1 MNQQNIN
8 TLMRKYLL
16 GQATEQET
24 AELKARADIDT
35 LRDIIQSE
43 DFADGYQIYSGI
55 DKQAALDDMLKRINA
70 EERKPFRWRHYL
82 KYAAAVLVFVVG
94 GAVLWYS
101 QYTKV
106 TPPEITESV
115 QLAMRQSQECGKNA
129 AEVEY
134 TSVDVSKTEEND
146 LVGVILGREDKNIS
160 GDNQSGYQ
168 TTITK
173 EDLLAASRIT
183 TRHDKEFW
191 LTLDDGTVV
200 HLNYN
205 TRLIYPEKF
214 GRGDRNVILDGEAYF
229 MVAKDKSRPF
239 IVHTMQGDVRVYGT
253 EFYVNTRAK
262 NNAMEVALV
271 KGSVGVRP
279 VSGRELQ
286 LIPGEQAIVAGPL
299 LSVKKTDVEQFI
311 AWNEGK
317 FAFQEW
323 KLERVMEVLSRWYG
337 YKVEYQSEG
346 VRQEIID
353 GYFSRY
359 SNLRST
365 LDGLEAALDIKITID
380 NQTIIINK

>member
-1 MNQQNIN
+1 MGNQNIN
-8 TLMRKYLL
+8 TLMRKFLL

-24 AELKARADIDT
+24 AELKARADEDT

-55 DKQAALDDMLKRINA
+55 DKQAALDDMLRRMNA
-70 EERKPFRWRHYL
+70 EERRPLRWKHYL
-82 KYAAAVLVFVVG
+82 KYAAAILVFVAG

-106 TPPEITESV
+106 TPPEIAESV
-115 QLAMRQSQECGKNA
+115 QFAMRQSQECGKNA
-129 AEVEY
+129 AEVDY
-134 TSVDVSKTEEND
+134 ASVDASNTKEDN
-146 LVGVILGREDKNIS
+146 LVDVILRRLDKS
-160 GDNQSGYQ
+160 TSDDSQSDYQ
-168 TTITK
+168 PTITK
-173 EDLLAASRIT
+173 EDLLAASRVT
-183 TRHDKEFW
+183 TNHDKEFW

-239 IVHTMQGDVRVYGT
+239 IVHTLKGDVRVYGT
-253 EFYVNTRAK
+253 EFYVNTRAE

-279 VSGRELQ
+279 VSGREHQ
-286 LIPGEQAIVAGPL
+286 LVPGEQALIEGAQ
-299 LSVKKTDVEQFI
+299 LSVSQVDMQPYI

-323 KLERVMEVLSRWYG
+323 PLERVMDVLSRWYG
-337 YKVEYQSEG
+337 YKVDYQSDE

-359 SNLRST
+359 SDLRAT